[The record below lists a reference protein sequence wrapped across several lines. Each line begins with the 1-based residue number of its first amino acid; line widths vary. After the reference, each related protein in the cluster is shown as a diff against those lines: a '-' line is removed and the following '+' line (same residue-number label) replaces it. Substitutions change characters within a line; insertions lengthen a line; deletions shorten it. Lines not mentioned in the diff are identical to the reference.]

1 MNLHPVMHLVSILLI
16 LESATLGECSARGEV
31 IDGLRRILL
40 SETVG
45 TPKFALD

>member
-31 IDGLRRILL
+31 IDGPRA
-40 SETVG
+40 SCF
-45 TPKFALD
+45 PKQ